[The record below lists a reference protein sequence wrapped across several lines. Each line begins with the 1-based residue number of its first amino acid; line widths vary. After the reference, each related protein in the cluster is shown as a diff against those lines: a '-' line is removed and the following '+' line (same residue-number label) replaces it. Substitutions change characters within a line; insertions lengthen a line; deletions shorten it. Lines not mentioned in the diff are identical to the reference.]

1 MKLPGSG
8 ELDPELDAR
17 LVARCIDGDAR
28 SWEALVRRHERLVY
42 SIGRSY
48 RLGDEDMA
56 DVFQDVFTA
65 LLKGLPRLRD
75 GRTLVRWLSSTSE
88 RIARTTAL
96 KRRREAARED
106 HADETFASL
115 ADQGEAVG
123 ADLEKVERQHQVRLA
138 LGAVSER
145 CKRLLEALRGRRCPG
160 CGGRVRS
167 LGEILATM
175 RSDRVGEVPRVLHER
190 AVGVFVPPHK
200 PSLVRG
206 LVDGVAELLFDSSTQ
221 PLTAAARRSVGEAPR
236 LRFKLGTHS
245 LDLEIEREGISTLSV
260 RGRFLAPDAHM
271 WSILVEAGPERR

>member
-65 LLKGLPRLRD
+65 LLKGMPRLRD
-75 GRTLVRWLSSTSE
+75 GRTLVRWLASTTE

-106 HADETFASL
+106 HEEETFATL
-115 ADQGEAVG
+115 ADAGEAIG
-123 ADLEKVERQHQVRLA
+123 ANLEQVERQHQLRLA
-138 LGAVSER
+138 LGAVSDR
-145 CKRLLEALRGRRCPG
+145 CKRLLEALYYEDPTPSYAELSQRLGVPVG
-160 CGGRVRS
+160 S
-167 LGEILATM
+167 LGPTRARCMERLKGHFEEVSGE
-175 RSDRVGEVPRVLHER
+175 SD
-190 AVGVFVPPHK
+190 
-200 PSLVRG
+200 
-206 LVDGVAELLFDSSTQ
+206 
-221 PLTAAARRSVGEAPR
+221 
-236 LRFKLGTHS
+236 
-245 LDLEIEREGISTLSV
+245 GIT
-260 RGRFLAPDAHM
+260 DD
-271 WSILVEAGPERR
+271 